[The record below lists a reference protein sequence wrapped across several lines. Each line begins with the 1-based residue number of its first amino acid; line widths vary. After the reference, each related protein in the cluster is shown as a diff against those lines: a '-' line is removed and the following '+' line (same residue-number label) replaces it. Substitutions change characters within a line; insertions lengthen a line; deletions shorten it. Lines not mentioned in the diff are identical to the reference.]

1 MQNQAKK
8 QQFDKNC
15 SAVSPKL
22 LSSLVSSFTKLLSSL
37 GRSSAVSPNC
47 WAVWWNCW
55 RFSQTAQQFGETAD
69 QTAEQFGGNCWA
81 VWPNCWAVWWKLL
94 SSFVKLLAKLLMI
107 LVNFVFFAL
116 SKFIFDTKNHMV
128 IKRNMVQSCSL
139 WSPLRNI
146 PFEGF
151 LKNKYINE
159 PFLGIRK
166 TYIREPADQTTC
178 FQRPWQFCAL
188 LFSNKLLQYFAS
200 PIYLSNSQPPICL
213 QYASNMFPSWP
224 SFSML
229 FWPAMWA
236 CS

>member
-8 QQFDKNC
+8 TAIWQ
-15 SAVSPKL
+15 KL
-22 LSSLVSSFTKLLSSL
+22 LSSLAKLLSSL
-37 GRSSAVSPNC
+37 GE
-47 WAVWWNCW
+47 
-55 RFSQTAQQFGETAD
+55 TAEQFGETAG
-69 QTAEQFGGNCWA
+69 QTADDFGEIC
-81 VWPNCWAVWWKLL
+81 
-94 SSFVKLLAKLLMI
+94 
-107 LVNFVFFAL
+107 FFSL
-116 SKFIFDTKNHMV
+116 SKFIVDTKNHMV

-139 WSPLRNI
+139 WSPFRKNI

-151 LKNKYINE
+151 LKNKYLNE

-188 LFSNKLLQYFAS
+188 LFPNKLLQYFAS

>member
-37 GRSSAVSPNC
+37 GKSSAVSPNC

-55 RFSQTAQQFGETAD
+55 RFSQTAQQFGQTAQQFGETAE

-81 VWPNCWAVWWKLL
+81 VWWNCWPNCWWFWWNL
-94 SSFVKLLAKLLMI
+94 F
-107 LVNFVFFAL
+107 FFAL
-116 SKFIFDTKNHMV
+116 RKFIFDTKNHMV

-139 WSPLRNI
+139 WSPFRKNI

-151 LKNKYINE
+151 PKNKYINE

-166 TYIREPADQTTC
+166 TYKREPADQTIC